1 MTTINADALRAR
13 EIVDQLAA
21 AERAARELASHLV
34 ALDDDSL
41 TAVAGSTLRLMQ
53 LAESASVSL
62 VAEAMA
68 RGVVDD
74 SSAAGPA
81 QWVGRLA
88 AGEDSRSLIGTRG
101 RSGSGPLVVVPDE
114 LPARQACGAVSV
126 AAVPGIDPAHAQ
138 RIVTVAGATR
148 EARNAVLSTALSA
161 GTIAVAGA
169 RTALR
174 EVDRVMAVLPG
185 ATRDQVF
192 GHFLELPS
200 GASARMIRELTR
212 RVVATYGDQ
221 RQVDGEHDR
230 LARQESVNFTD
241 LPCGLVRMIA
251 DLAPDHAQRVKHALS
266 ALSAPAKPSGCCADP
281 HHLHGESGHVSER
294 SSPTMPESDAVDG
307 RLPGQRRADALLLL
321 IDSGARAVDDDGD
334 VVSACG
340 ARIVVTVDH
349 DVLVGRL
356 GGVAVAESGAAL
368 SASTVR
374 RLACDAEVIPM
385 VLGTASE
392 PLDVGRSKRL
402 VDKGLRRAVIHR
414 DRHCTFPGCD
424 RPPSWCDV
432 HHVRPWW
439 LGGGTSLSNSAL
451 LCRRHHT
458 VVHRDGLVATVE
470 PAGVTWDLTPG
481 RLPDRVTRAA

>member
-1 MTTINADALRAR
+1 MATVEANALRAR
-13 EIVDQLAA
+13 EISDQLAA
-21 AERAARELASHLV
+21 AERAAQELAAHLV
-34 ALDDDSL
+34 ALDGESL
-41 TAVAGSTLRLMQ
+41 TAVAGSVLRLMQ

-88 AGEDSRSLIGTRG
+88 SGEDPRSLSGVCG
-101 RSGSGPLVVVPDE
+101 RSESGPLMAVPDE
-114 LPARQACGAVSV
+114 SRARQASGAASMAV
-126 AAVPGIDPAHAQ
+126 VPGIDPAHAQ

-148 EARNAVLSTALSA
+148 EARNAILSTALSA
-161 GTIAVAGA
+161 GTISVAGA
-169 RTALR
+169 RVALR

-221 RQVDGEHDR
+221 WQVDGEHDR

-241 LPCGLVRMIA
+241 LPCGLVRMMA

-266 ALSAPAKPSGCCADP
+266 ALSAPAKPSGCCAHP
-281 HHLHGESGHVSER
+281 HHPHEEFGPASERR
-294 SSPTMPESDAVDG
+294 SSPLESDAVDD

-321 IDSGARAVDDDGD
+321 IESGARAVDADGD
-334 VVSACG
+334 VVSTGG
-340 ARIVVTVDH
+340 ARIIVTVDH

-356 GGVAVAESGAAL
+356 GGVAVAEAGAAL

-374 RLACDAEVIPM
+374 RLACDAEIIPM

-392 PLDVGRSKRL
+392 PLDVGRAKRL

-458 VVHRDGLVATVE
+458 VVHRDGLVAAVD
-470 PAGVTWDLTPG
+470 PSGVTWDLTAG

>member
-1 MTTINADALRAR
+1 MTSIEADALRAR
-13 EIVDQLAA
+13 EISDQLLA

-41 TAVAGSTLRLMQ
+41 TVVAGSVLRLMQ
-53 LAESASVSL
+53 LAELASVSL

-68 RGVVDD
+68 RGVVDE
-74 SSAAGPA
+74 SSAAGPS

-88 AGEDSRSLIGTRG
+88 AGEDPRSLIGAAA
-101 RSGSGPLVVVPDE
+101 RSGSGPLVAVPDE
-114 LPARQACGAVSV
+114 SPVQACRAASM

-148 EARNAVLSTALSA
+148 EARNAILSTALSA
-161 GTIAVAGA
+161 GTISVSGA
-169 RTALR
+169 RTAVR

-192 GHFLELPS
+192 GHFLGLPS

-221 RQVDGEHDR
+221 RRVDGEHDR
-230 LARQESVNFTD
+230 LAGQESVNFTD
-241 LPCGLVRMIA
+241 LPCGLVRMVA

-281 HHLHGESGHVSER
+281 HHLHKESGPASER
-294 SSPTMPESDAVDG
+294 RSPTMPESDAVDERPPG
-307 RLPGQRRADALLLL
+307 RRRADALLLL
-321 IDSGARAVDDDGD
+321 IDSGARAVDADGD
-334 VVSACG
+334 VVSAGG

-356 GGVAVAESGAAL
+356 GGVAVAESGGAL

-392 PLDVGRSKRL
+392 PLDVGRAKRL
-402 VDKGLRRAVIHR
+402 VDKGMRRAVIHR
-414 DRHCTFPGCD
+414 DQQCTFPACD

-458 VVHRDGLVATVE
+458 VVHRDGLVAAVD
-470 PAGVTWDLTPG
+470 PSGVTWDLTAG